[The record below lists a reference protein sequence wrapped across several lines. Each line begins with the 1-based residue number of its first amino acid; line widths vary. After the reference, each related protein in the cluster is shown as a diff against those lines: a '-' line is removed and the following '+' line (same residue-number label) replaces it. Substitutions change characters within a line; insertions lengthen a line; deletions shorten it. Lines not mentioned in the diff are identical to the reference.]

1 MELLNFGGK
10 KRKEAQDFGNS
21 SKTKSRKRPKS
32 FRLETI
38 VTPSVGVGGWL
49 HEFDYLHQLLGSLS
63 LSDLDLPNFFADSGV
78 CPIDPSGDPTNNLP
92 PLIDFDPL
100 GLYHDGI
107 ATQTPY
113 NPGGAFETLP
123 IAVIP
128 VDPQS
133 PNPNN
138 PNAIRQLLDFPLV
151 SQPLVG
157 SIDTGVSA
165 DSPYL
170 NYANIKKGRDYVGGD
185 DNPLLKPGEG
195 SEHGTFM
202 LGIIDA
208 INKTAPKW
216 VGRAIDSGRWADSLV
231 EFVDA
236 AKASGQK
243 NAIANL
249 SLDLTQKNPDGSVTT
264 RYELTPAERKALEYA
279 RQNGVLLVAAAGNDG
294 GVMSVLGQ
302 ASQEFDNIFTVGA
315 GDING
320 RSIYS
325 SYGRGLDIVA
335 DGGTTEHPGLST
347 VGNDLGTMA
356 GTSVATAKVAGAASL
371 VWAANPALN
380 YRQVM
385 EILKSTA
392 RDLGPSGWDDE
403 TGFGFLNTLAAVDL
417 AKKTMAEVYQPTPW
431 VTPDT
436 WSGEGKVTP
445 EERAAQGGTSFNTA
459 PLQLSPN
466 FTDSGIVSPAQPALY
481 HTFTV
486 TEPGYF
492 RYTVNPTNGSTKLPL
507 VSVVKADGKPG
518 GFEFIPGEPSGV
530 FNSVGVT
537 IGDETF
543 GSTKVQTPTSKTAA
557 VFLDAGTY
565 AVKVASGQDTSIKNY
580 GLTTELIPDRSSAF
594 SGSAQFRIPLQN
606 NISGMFTSA
615 PTSPELNV
623 PAVSNQSYQYGIEV
637 NDPVKFTLNSQ
648 SNIGYAEIEIRKV
661 VGSGEQWESITTY
674 STDGSQPIDLN
685 LNLNKGR
692 YKIYVKTTVPLKGSV
707 TPLVTDPDGSLA
719 TARNIGTLSSN
730 QIKFSDSIGGS
741 DKSDFYRFDV
751 SQPSEVALYLKRLQ
765 GNSDIKL
772 LDAQGKEI
780 DKTYNPSG
788 TNPSD
793 VIFNTVNPGTY
804 YVQVF
809 SSNNANANYELKLDA
824 TPVASSGTP
833 QSGGSSVSIGAS
845 PVPNTG
851 GGSVSIGASPVP
863 NTGGGSVNIG
873 PSPVKP
879 PVAPQPGQ
887 GGVPLNAGNFQYTA
901 ISNGVTTHYYTNGY
915 LTIQPTGYK
924 TWYGK
929 GSSSSVATVQT
940 LGKPTQV
947 IPDANRQLGEFI
959 GRYEYKGRLRTGDN
973 TDGYYFAVKDR
984 SLLNFA
990 LRNLG
995 ADASLKLYKVNPNAS
1010 KSLIREAPAAG
1021 QGFDKLWSETLDTG
1035 NYYVEVNKG
1044 SATAD
1049 TDYTMVLNLAKTL
1062 NDANQN
1068 NFNSQPNP
1076 FLGTFT
1082 GRTVISGNLSSSNP
1096 AKKSSTN
1103 AYDNDRY
1110 RLNIN
1115 NLGSQS
1121 PNILRL
1127 GLNDLAPNT
1136 TAKVVVYDGNNQP
1149 VKEQLFYP
1157 GQNSP
1162 LEVSGLAEGPY
1173 FVGVEQVQ
1181 GDTPYNL
1188 AVQLDQAGE
1197 DWSRVRNLG
1206 DLTGQR
1212 KEYEDF
1218 VGATRDGS
1226 DYYKFTIKDSR
1237 LLQLAPRLFDSDNPA
1252 GVKVELYDANKQLVG
1267 SQTFTATNPIY
1278 SKELAQGDYYVKVVP
1293 ASANDTNYRLVVNLT
1308 APGIVNTGN
1317 VTYSYNNPLFPDSS
1331 SSSGGSNVIPP
1342 ANNQPQSNNNP
1353 AINLANFKGW
1363 AMPNIG
1369 VALRNSPHTNDKNGE
1384 AIPYGTSL
1392 NFDAWTYGDT
1402 VVDYKL
1408 GTPNN
1413 SWFRIAKTNYWVP
1426 SAYISGTPNGLPG
1439 NQQPNSANNSYSPIP
1454 GVIPPPVVTIGTV
1467 RNATDG
1473 STNVDPGKNI
1483 SFSVESNTEDMIFY
1497 IGDRAVKAKEVT
1509 DNGEKYIVTLQ
1520 IPNNMQ
1526 SGNYLVTVLAKN
1538 QAGLTQTF
1546 ESNNAINVKF
1556 GQFGQV
1562 VIGGVNNQTPPL
1574 VGADSPSIP
1583 GEKVEEP
1590 LPDPSKDFSGVKG
1603 IKNFGIDR
1611 LKSRYL
1617 TNGSQLLSFD
1627 VLNFGYADG
1636 VIEVY
1641 NAKNELVEIRGFD
1654 GAKPPVGVVD
1664 FSLEALEKLYKT
1676 LFNGYSWGDPRKT
1689 EAFETT
1695 EVRNVVIPPGGSL
1708 KITKSSESALV
1719 YNLMTFGLDLFFN
1732 NMAPEDLNFQQ
1743 QIFSKLAEEKVRDL
1757 VKPDSFT
1764 DNAQTLLSLLSGS
1777 WVNNINPEV
1786 VDKIIRIIIATLS
1799 EKTFEYILKKAA
1811 TSKALKQAEDL
1822 IFAGVKLETLK
1833 KWVEGINQGNNMFLQ
1848 ILDVVRSQQG
1858 NASFYLNANGV
1869 TSTPKP

>member
-1 MELLNFGGK
+1 MGWLNFGGK
-10 KRKEAQDFGNS
+10 KRKQGKGFGNS
-21 SKTKSRKRPKS
+21 QQRKSRKPRKT
-32 FRLETI
+32 FVLEKI
-38 VTPSVGVGGWL
+38 VTPSAGVGGWL
-49 HEFDYLHQLLGSLS
+49 EDFDSLHQLLGSLP
-63 LSDLDLPNFFADSGV
+63 LPDLDLPNFLADSGV
-78 CPIDPSGDPTNNLP
+78 CPIDPSGAPTNNLP

-123 IAVIP
+123 VALIP
-128 VDPQS
+128 VDPHS

-138 PNAIRQLLDFPLV
+138 PNAIRQLLNFPLA

-185 DNPLLKPGEG
+185 DNPLLKAGEG

-202 LGIIDA
+202 LGIVDA

-236 AKASGQK
+236 ARASGQK

-249 SLDLTQKNPDGSVTT
+249 SLDLTQKNADGSVTT
-264 RYELTPAERKALEYA
+264 RYELTTAERSAIEYA
-279 RQNGVLLVAAAGNDG
+279 RQNGVMLVVAAGNDG

-320 RSIYS
+320 RSNYS
-325 SYGRGLDIVA
+325 SYGRGLDILA
-335 DGGTTEHPGLST
+335 DGGTNEHPSLST
-347 VGNDLGTMA
+347 AGNDLGTMA

-417 AKKTMAEVYQPTPW
+417 AKKTTPEVYNPTPW

-436 WSGEGKVTP
+436 WSGQGKVTP

-459 PLQLSPN
+459 PFQLSPN

-492 RYTVNPTNGSTKLPL
+492 RYTVNRTNGSTQLPL
-507 VSVVKADGKPG
+507 ISVVKPDGKPG
-518 GFEFIPGEPSGV
+518 GFEFIPGEPSGD
-530 FNSVGVT
+530 FNSVGLT
-537 IGDETF
+537 ISAETF
-543 GSTKVQTPTSKTAA
+543 EPTKVQTPVSKTAA
-557 VFLDAGTY
+557 VFLEPGTY
-565 AVKVASGQDTSIKNY
+565 AVKVASGGWDSSVKNY
-580 GLTTELIPDRSSAF
+580 GLTTELIPDRPSAF
-594 SGSAQFRIPLQN
+594 SGYAQFRIPLQN
-606 NISGMFTSA
+606 NFSGMFTSA

-623 PAVSNQSYQYGIEV
+623 PAVSYYQYGIEV

-648 SNIGYAEIEIRKV
+648 SNIGDADIEIRKLL
-661 VGSGEQWESITTY
+661 GSGEQWESITTY

-707 TPLVTDPDGSLA
+707 TPLVADPDGSLA

-730 QIKFSDSIGGS
+730 QIKFSDSIGGL

-793 VIFNTVNPGTY
+793 VIFNTVNAGTY

-809 SSNNANANYELKLDA
+809 SSNSANANYELKLDA

-851 GGSVSIGASPVP
+851 GGSVTIGASPIP

-873 PSPVKP
+873 ASPVEQ

-901 ISNGVTTHYYTNGY
+901 TSNGVTTHYYTNGY

-924 TWYGK
+924 TWYGTS
-929 GSSSSVATVQT
+929 SSSSVATVET
-940 LGKPTQV
+940 LGKPTQA

-984 SLLNFA
+984 SLLNLA

-1044 SATAD
+1044 SAAAD

-1062 NDANQN
+1062 NDANPN
-1068 NFNSQPNP
+1068 NFKGESNP
-1076 FLGTFT
+1076 FFRTFT
-1082 GRTVISGNLSSSNP
+1082 GRTVMSGNLSSSNS
-1096 AKKSSTN
+1096 AKKLSAN
-1103 AYDNDRY
+1103 VYANDRY
-1110 RLNIN
+1110 RLDIN

-1127 GLNDLAPNT
+1127 GLNDLAPNS

-1162 LEVSGLAEGPY
+1162 LEVSGLAEGLY

-1252 GVKVELYDANKQLVG
+1252 GVKVELYDANKKLV
-1267 SQTFTATNPIY
+1267 TFTENNPIY
-1278 SKELAQGDYYVKVVP
+1278 KADLAAGDYYVKVVP
-1293 ASANDTNYRLVVNLT
+1293 ASGNDTNYRLVVNLT
-1308 APGIVNTGN
+1308 QKGSKSNRLEQLVAKSTLTLNEIVEYRQL
-1317 VTYSYNNPLFPDSS
+1317 VAQLPQSDRASWYRKLQYL
-1331 SSSGGSNVIPP
+1331 IPYF
-1342 ANNQPQSNNNP
+1342 NQRDNGHRDIEFYSNNNP
-1353 AINLANFKGW
+1353 VIAADVMCQL
-1363 AMPNIG
+1363 
-1369 VALRNSPHTNDKNGE
+1369 
-1384 AIPYGTSL
+1384 TSL
-1392 NFDAWTYGDT
+1392 ASALTY
-1402 VVDYKL
+1402 L
-1408 GTPNN
+1408 G
-1413 SWFRIAKTNYWVP
+1413 
-1426 SAYISGTPNGLPG
+1426 
-1439 NQQPNSANNSYSPIP
+1439 
-1454 GVIPPPVVTIGTV
+1454 
-1467 RNATDG
+1467 
-1473 STNVDPGKNI
+1473 
-1483 SFSVESNTEDMIFY
+1483 
-1497 IGDRAVKAKEVT
+1497 
-1509 DNGEKYIVTLQ
+1509 
-1520 IPNNMQ
+1520 IPNPNPNKQFEDALEDLRVTKKLDRYDYLTLEKLAKSFNVSTELNHSYPTKLNMNQGRAEAFKQHAQSKWASALNEGKAVVLSAATTRAGHIVKLVGITPDGIIVDDPWGKIKDSGLKTKQ
-1526 SGNYLVTVLAKN
+1526 SGNYQTLNSKSPRSPNTNPNDTQLGKNEIGVGNDVFWSWANCAKIFDDGAYELILSSKSESSTPSQPATGSN
-1538 QAGLTQTF
+1538 QVPTSNSQSSPSSSSKDMARNIFAITAAFEGDGFKNLTGNFDKQGISF
-1546 ESNNAINVKF
+1546 GFLQWNF
-1556 GQFGQV
+1556 GQGSLPPVLKKMYDRDPAKFRDIFSSDTDYFLNVLNAKANEQMQFARQINDKNNK
-1562 VIGGVNNQTPPL
+1562 VI
-1574 VGADSPSIP
+1574 
-1583 GEKVEEP
+1583 EP
-1590 LPDPSKDFSGVKG
+1590 W
-1603 IKNFGIDR
+1603 
-1611 LKSRYL
+1611 KSRFIKLGEY
-1617 TNGSQLLSFD
+1617 GAFQD
-1627 VLNFGYADG
+1627 VQ
-1636 VIEVY
+1636 IEFA
-1641 NAKNELVEIRGFD
+1641 NN
-1654 GAKPPVGVVD
+1654 
-1664 FSLEALEKLYKT
+1664 
-1676 LFNGYSWGDPRKT
+1676 LFKQ
-1689 EAFETT
+1689 A
-1695 EVRNVVIPPGGSL
+1695 
-1708 KITKSSESALV
+1708 
-1719 YNLMTFGLDLFFN
+1719 
-1732 NMAPEDLNFQQ
+1732 
-1743 QIFSKLAEEKVRDL
+1743 
-1757 VKPDSFT
+1757 
-1764 DNAQTLLSLLSGS
+1764 
-1777 WVNNINPEV
+1777 
-1786 VDKIIRIIIATLS
+1786 
-1799 EKTFEYILKKAA
+1799 KKAA
-1811 TSKALKQAEDL
+1811 GDYGLKTQRGLALMFDIVVQNGSVNPTAKTNITKETKNKEKSL
-1822 IFAGVKLETLK
+1822 GRSLTERELLEIIALA
-1833 KWVEGINQGNNMFLQ
+1833 VA
-1848 ILDVVRSQQG
+1848 
-1858 NASFYLNANGV
+1858 NASNPKYINDVKARKMTIVNGKGV
-1869 TSTPKP
+1869 VHKTSFDLDKDFGLSDQLWE

>member
-1 MELLNFGGK
+1 MGWLNFGGK
-10 KRKEAQDFGNS
+10 KRKEAQGFGDS

-38 VTPSVGVGGWL
+38 VTPSAGVGGWL
-49 HEFDYLHQLLGSLS
+49 QDFDALHQLLGSWS
-63 LSDLDLPNFFADSGV
+63 LSDLDLPNFLADSGV
-78 CPIDPSGDPTNNLP
+78 CPIDPNGAPTNNLP

-123 IAVIP
+123 VAVIP
-128 VDPQS
+128 VDPHS

-138 PNAIRQLLDFPLV
+138 PNAIRQLLDSPFAD
-151 SQPLVG
+151 QPLLG

-249 SLDLTQKNPDGSVTT
+249 SLDLTQKNADGSVET
-264 RYELTPAERKALEYA
+264 RYELTPAERSAIEYA
-279 RQNGVLLVAAAGNDG
+279 RQNGVMLVVAAGNDG
-294 GVMSVLGQ
+294 SVMSVLGQ

-417 AKKTMAEVYQPTPW
+417 AKKTVAEVYQPTPW

-466 FTDSGIVSPAQPALY
+466 FTDSGVVSPAQPALY

-507 VSVVKADGKPG
+507 VSVVKADGKAG
-518 GFEFIPGEPSGV
+518 GFEFIPGEPPGV

-537 IGDETF
+537 ISDENF
-543 GSTKVQTPTSKTAA
+543 DPTKVQTPDSKTAA

-580 GLTTELIPDRSSAF
+580 GLTTELIPDRPSAF

-648 SNIGYAEIEIRKV
+648 SNIGYADIEIRKLL
-661 VGSGEQWESITTY
+661 GSGEQWESITRY
-674 STDGSQPIDLN
+674 STDESQPIDIN

-730 QIKFSDSIGGS
+730 QIKFADSIGGI

-788 TNPSD
+788 TNLSD

-833 QSGGSSVSIGAS
+833 QSGGSSVSIGSS
-845 PVPNTG
+845 PVTNTG

-873 PSPVKP
+873 ASPVEP

-929 GSSSSVATVQT
+929 GSSSSVATVET
-940 LGKPTQV
+940 LGKPTQI

-984 SLLNFA
+984 SLLNLA

-1062 NDANQN
+1062 NDANPN
-1068 NFNSQPNP
+1068 NLQGESNP

-1127 GLNDLAPNT
+1127 GLNDLAPNA
-1136 TAKVVVYDGNNQP
+1136 TAKVVVYDRNNQP
-1149 VKEQLFYP
+1149 VKEQLFNSA
-1157 GQNSP
+1157 QNSP
-1162 LEVSGLAEGPY
+1162 LEINGLAEGLY

-1197 DWSRVRNLG
+1197 DWSRVRDLG
-1206 DLTGQR
+1206 MLTDIAQLSD
-1212 KEYEDF
+1212 YQLSDF
-1218 VGATRDGS
+1218 VGADKGDSSDVYKFQVGDYGLVHLALKPPAGDGEANMLAANMRLQDESGKDVTFLNANKNSGENYAAAYLQSGKSYYLSVIPTAGMMTNYNLVINPAQGGNDWASARDLGIIKDGQPNKADNDE
-1226 DYYKFTIKDSR
+1226 DYKLQEFVGYLNGNVDGADFYKFTLDERNVMMFGLRGLSAPTHIQLFNAANPSKSIDFSELVYETPNLDKRVSVELEKGTYYLKLFPDERLGEQGTNYSLGVNAEKVQPIVSALTSKKAEEFFTWAKDQKTPISR
-1237 LLQLAPRLFDSDNPA
+1237 LDAEAIRQTGEDYNFSGECVTLIARYIQEVFLPEKQRSSLLAGYGNGHQTAQTVANVKPYNQYFEGFVEPKYLANNPPQRGTVISFKPGNGFHPTAGHVGIVMDYNPVTKEIKYIDIGKSQGGIVTGEKTIKATDDRINGWTNPKFVDSSLSQTNSGNNQVPTNSSQTSSSPIPQSTSGSSKSSQTALFTTDIVFQMFPNLGYVKTNIEKYLPLILSELEKVGLGDRDMVLMALATIRAETEGFQPIDEGISQYNTSKGGRPFHQYDFRKDLGNNGVGDGEKYKGRGFIQLTGKYNYQQLGPQLGLGN
-1252 GVKVELYDANKQLVG
+1252 QLVNNPELGNDPRIAAQLLARFIKNKENAIRQALVPPPDYATARRLVNGG
-1267 SQTFTATNPIY
+1267 SHG
-1278 SKELAQGDYYVKVVP
+1278 LAQFTDAFRKG
-1293 ASANDTNYRLVVNLT
+1293 ANLT
-1308 APGIVNTGN
+1308 A
-1317 VTYSYNNPLFPDSS
+1317 
-1331 SSSGGSNVIPP
+1331 
-1342 ANNQPQSNNNP
+1342 
-1353 AINLANFKGW
+1353 
-1363 AMPNIG
+1363 
-1369 VALRNSPHTNDKNGE
+1369 
-1384 AIPYGTSL
+1384 
-1392 NFDAWTYGDT
+1392 
-1402 VVDYKL
+1402 
-1408 GTPNN
+1408 
-1413 SWFRIAKTNYWVP
+1413 
-1426 SAYISGTPNGLPG
+1426 
-1439 NQQPNSANNSYSPIP
+1439 
-1454 GVIPPPVVTIGTV
+1454 
-1467 RNATDG
+1467 
-1473 STNVDPGKNI
+1473 
-1483 SFSVESNTEDMIFY
+1483 
-1497 IGDRAVKAKEVT
+1497 
-1509 DNGEKYIVTLQ
+1509 
-1520 IPNNMQ
+1520 
-1526 SGNYLVTVLAKN
+1526 
-1538 QAGLTQTF
+1538 
-1546 ESNNAINVKF
+1546 
-1556 GQFGQV
+1556 
-1562 VIGGVNNQTPPL
+1562 
-1574 VGADSPSIP
+1574 
-1583 GEKVEEP
+1583 
-1590 LPDPSKDFSGVKG
+1590 
-1603 IKNFGIDR
+1603 
-1611 LKSRYL
+1611 
-1617 TNGSQLLSFD
+1617 
-1627 VLNFGYADG
+1627 
-1636 VIEVY
+1636 
-1641 NAKNELVEIRGFD
+1641 
-1654 GAKPPVGVVD
+1654 
-1664 FSLEALEKLYKT
+1664 
-1676 LFNGYSWGDPRKT
+1676 
-1689 EAFETT
+1689 
-1695 EVRNVVIPPGGSL
+1695 
-1708 KITKSSESALV
+1708 
-1719 YNLMTFGLDLFFN
+1719 
-1732 NMAPEDLNFQQ
+1732 
-1743 QIFSKLAEEKVRDL
+1743 
-1757 VKPDSFT
+1757 
-1764 DNAQTLLSLLSGS
+1764 
-1777 WVNNINPEV
+1777 
-1786 VDKIIRIIIATLS
+1786 
-1799 EKTFEYILKKAA
+1799 
-1811 TSKALKQAEDL
+1811 
-1822 IFAGVKLETLK
+1822 
-1833 KWVEGINQGNNMFLQ
+1833 
-1848 ILDVVRSQQG
+1848 
-1858 NASFYLNANGV
+1858 
-1869 TSTPKP
+1869 

>member
-1 MELLNFGGK
+1 MSWLNFGGK
-10 KRKEAQDFGNS
+10 KRNQAQGFGDS

-32 FRLETI
+32 FILEKI
-38 VTPSVGVGGWL
+38 VTPSAGIGDWD
-49 HEFDYLHQLLGSLS
+49 HEFDQLHQLLGSWS
-63 LSDLDLPNFFADSGV
+63 LSDLHLPNFLADSGV
-78 CPIDPSGDPTNNLP
+78 CPIDPSGAPTNNLP

-100 GLYHDGI
+100 GLYNNGI

-123 IAVIP
+123 VALIP

-133 PNPNN
+133 PNPSN
-138 PNAIRQLLDFPLV
+138 PNAIRQLLDFPLAD
-151 SQPLVG
+151 QPLVG
-157 SIDTGVSA
+157 TIDTGVSA
-165 DSPYL
+165 GSPYL

-208 INKTAPKW
+208 INQTAPKW

-249 SLDLTQKNPDGSVTT
+249 SLDLTQKNADGSVTT
-264 RYELTPAERKALEYA
+264 RYELTPAERSAIEYA
-279 RQNGVLLVAAAGNDG
+279 RQNGVMIVAAAGNDG

-335 DGGTTEHPGLST
+335 DGGTTEHPALST

-385 EILKSTA
+385 EILEKTA
-392 RDLGPSGWDDE
+392 RDLGPVGWDDE

-417 AKKTMAEVYQPTPW
+417 AKKTKPEVYNPIDFGTPT
-431 VTPDT
+431 T
-436 WSGEGKVTP
+436 WGGEGKVTP

-459 PLQLSPN
+459 ALQLSPN

-492 RYTVNPTNGSTKLPL
+492 RYTVNRTNGSTQLPL
-507 VSVVKADGKPG
+507 VSVVKPDGKPG

-530 FNSVGVT
+530 SNSVGLT
-537 IGDETF
+537 ISTETF
-543 GSTKVQTPTSKTAA
+543 DPTKVPTPVSKTAA
-557 VFLDAGTY
+557 VFLEPGTY
-565 AVKVASGQDTSIKNY
+565 AVKVASGGWDSSVKNY
-580 GLTTELIPDRSSAF
+580 GLTTELIPDRPSAF
-594 SGSAQFRIPLQN
+594 SGSAQFRSPLQN
-606 NISGMFTSA
+606 NFSGMFTSA

-623 PAVSNQSYQYGIEV
+623 PVVSYYQYGIEV
-637 NDPVKFTLNSQ
+637 NDPVKFILNSQ
-648 SNIGYAEIEIRKV
+648 SNIGYADIVVKKL
-661 VGSGEQWESITTY
+661 VGSGDKSESIFTY
-674 STDGSQPIDLN
+674 STGESQPIDLN
-685 LNLNKGR
+685 LNLNKGQ
-692 YKIYVKTTVPLKGSV
+692 YKIYVKATVPLKGSV

-730 QIKFSDSIGGS
+730 QIKFSDSIGGI

-788 TNPSD
+788 TNLSD

-833 QSGGSSVSIGAS
+833 QSGGSSVSIGSSPVTNTGGGSVTIGAS

-851 GGSVSIGASPVP
+851 GGSVSIGASPVEQ
-863 NTGGGSVNIG
+863 
-873 PSPVKP
+873 

-887 GGVPLNAGNFQYTA
+887 GGVPQNAGNFLYTA

-915 LTIQPTGYK
+915 LTIQPSGYK

-929 GSSSSVATVQT
+929 GSSSSVATVET

-984 SLLNFA
+984 SLLNLA

-995 ADASLKLYKVNPNAS
+995 ADASLKLYKIAPNGS
-1010 KSLIREAPAAG
+1010 KSLIREAPTTG
-1021 QGFDKLWSETLDTG
+1021 QGFEKLGSETLDTG

-1062 NDANQN
+1062 NDANPN
-1068 NFNSQPNP
+1068 NFKGESNP

-1082 GRTVISGNLSSSNP
+1082 GRTVISGNLSSSNL
-1096 AKKSSTN
+1096 AKKSSAN
-1103 AYDNDRY
+1103 VYDNDRY
-1110 RLNIN
+1110 RLDIK

-1127 GLNDLAPNT
+1127 GLNDLAPSA
-1136 TAKVVVYDGNNQP
+1136 TAKVVVYDLNNQP
-1149 VKEQLFYP
+1149 VKEQLFNSA
-1157 GQNSP
+1157 QNTP
-1162 LEVSGLAEGPY
+1162 LEITGLAEGPY

-1237 LLQLAPRLFDSDNPA
+1237 VLQLAPRLFESDNPA
-1252 GVKVELYDANKQLVG
+1252 GVKVELYDANKQLV
-1267 SQTFTATNPIY
+1267 TFTENNPIY
-1278 SKELAQGDYYVKVVP
+1278 KADLAAGDYYVKVVP
-1293 ASANDTNYRLVVNLT
+1293 GSGNDTNYRLVVNLT

-1331 SSSGGSNVIPP
+1331 SSSAGSNVNPP
-1342 ANNQPQSNNNP
+1342 ANNQSQSNNNP
-1353 AINLANFKGW
+1353 AINLVNF
-1363 AMPNIG
+1363 IG
-1369 VALRNSPHTNDKNGE
+1369 SVMHPDGILPRQEPTFGSLGNVSLIKK
-1384 AIPYGTSL
+1384 YGDRI
-1392 NFDAWTYGDT
+1392 NFDAWTYGES
-1402 VVDYKL
+1402 VKDYKL
-1408 GTPNN
+1408 GTPDKR
-1413 SWFRIAKTNYWVP
+1413 WFRIAGTDDWVP
-1426 SAYISGTPNGLPG
+1426 SGVIYGNPEGLPG

-1454 GVIPPPVVTIGTV
+1454 GVIQPPVVTIGTV
-1467 RNATDG
+1467 SNAEDR
-1473 STNVDPGKNI
+1473 STNVLPGGLI
-1483 SFSVESNTEDMIFY
+1483 EFSLESNTNLKDMSFY
-1497 IGDRAVKAKEVT
+1497 LNDMQVKAYIT
-1509 DNGEKYIVTLQ
+1509 DTGEKYIVSIQ
-1520 IPNNMQ
+1520 IPNNFPP
-1526 SGNYLVTVLAKN
+1526 GTYPLKIDAAN

-1546 ESNNAINVKF
+1546 ASPNNINVKF
-1556 GQFGQV
+1556 GQLGLV
-1562 VIGGVNNQTPPL
+1562 VISTN
-1574 VGADSPSIP
+1574 
-1583 GEKVEEP
+1583 EP
-1590 LPDPSKDFSGVKG
+1590 LPQSINFSDSYSKLDYAIRFAN
-1603 IKNFGIDR
+1603 KNFPGLFATEFAKEIVNYAVDILLGLAIEAGIQAIPVAR
-1611 LKSRYL
+1611 ESRWVVFLAQAALVSVKIKRILEARKSVYDL
-1617 TNGSQLLSFD
+1617 IEIINQVIDFINQTNKAKSFQELEEAGRVLGEAGAKTPGLIVDVFKLLSECMLGD
-1627 VLNFGYADG
+1627 DIAR
-1636 VIEVY
+1636 I
-1641 NAKNELVEIRGFD
+1641 IR
-1654 GAKPPVGVVD
+1654 
-1664 FSLEALEKLYKT
+1664 E
-1676 LFNGYSWGDPRKT
+1676 GYSKKFA
-1689 EAFETT
+1689 EAWA
-1695 EVRNVVIPPGGSL
+1695 G
-1708 KITKSSESALV
+1708 ITYLW
-1719 YNLMTFGLDLFFN
+1719 N
-1732 NMAPEDLNFQQ
+1732 
-1743 QIFSKLAEEKVRDL
+1743 EEKVQDAAL
-1757 VKPDSFT
+1757 SKSLPDHII
-1764 DNAQTLLSLLSGS
+1764 DAIAKNATYTKTASD
-1777 WVNNINPEV
+1777 E
-1786 VDKIIRIIIATLS
+1786 D
-1799 EKTFEYILKKAA
+1799 EKA
-1811 TSKALKQAEDL
+1811 
-1822 IFAGVKLETLK
+1822 
-1833 KWVEGINQGNNMFLQ
+1833 
-1848 ILDVVRSQQG
+1848 ILDQYLQANSQK
-1858 NASFYLNANGV
+1858 N
-1869 TSTPKP
+1869 